1 MKFIIFIPPDCLDTG
16 YFYGDDDLELGF
28 ATSDL
33 DRLFGH
39 DFDVGVEPWPT
50 FLQSCTILAE
60 ATIANPAEVQLLFPE
75 LFI

>member
-1 MKFIIFIPPDCLDTG
+1 MKFIIFTQLTTSHLG
-16 YFYGDDDLELGF
+16 YFYGDDDLLLGF

-33 DRLFGH
+33 DILFEY
-39 DFDVGVEPWPT
+39 DFACGVEPWPT

-60 ATIANPAEVQLLFPE
+60 ATVANPAEVHQLFPE